1 MLDTLLLKTR
11 KFIPSSIFKLA
22 NPIYHWTI
30 ALLAAV
36 IYRFP
41 SKQIKV
47 IAVTGTKGKSSTVE
61 IINAFLEE
69 AGYKTALTNTIRFK
83 VGDVSSENLYKMSMP
98 GRFFMQR
105 FLRSAVKKKCD
116 YAILEMTS
124 QGAIT
129 YRHLFIDMD
138 AFVFTNLSPEHIE
151 AHGSYENYIHAK
163 LTLAKCISKS
173 TKKNSTLIVNGD
185 DKESHRFLKYD
196 ADQKI
201 TFSASEVEPYEI
213 KRHGLT
219 FTLNGKTVHSHLS
232 GLFNL
237 YNILAAIKTAKSQ
250 NVSDKAIIEALD
262 KFAGIPGRV
271 QRIEAGQDY
280 SVIVDYA
287 HTPDSLEKLYQVFQ
301 SSRNI
306 CILGGTGG
314 GRDTWKRTEM
324 GRIADEYCDEIILTN
339 EDPYDE
345 DPRSIVDDVAKGI
358 PYEPTIIMDRRL
370 AIREGIKMAQTGD
383 TVIITGKGTDP
394 YIMGPEG
401 SKIPWSDARVA
412 REEIERSMTKSSAV
426 QNSDSTA
433 EEF

>member
-1 MLDTLLLKTR
+1 MA
-11 KFIPSSIFKLA
+11 F
-22 NPIYHWTI
+22 
-30 ALLAAV
+30 LAAV

-41 SKQIKV
+41 SKKIKV

-69 AGYKTALTNTIRFK
+69 AGYKTAISNTIRFK
-83 VGDVSSENLYKMSMP
+83 IGDASSENLYKMSMP

-105 FLRSAVKKKCD
+105 FIRKAVKAKCD
-116 YAILEMTS
+116 YVILEMTS

-129 YRHLFIDMD
+129 FRHLFIDMD
-138 AFVFTNLSPEHIE
+138 VFVFTNISPEHIE

-163 LTLAKCISKS
+163 LTLAKCISTSKKRS
-173 TKKNSTLIVNGD
+173 TVLIVNGD
-185 DKESHRFLKYD
+185 DKESNKFLKFD

-201 TFSASEVEPYEI
+201 TFSVSSVEPYEI

-237 YNILAAIKTAKSQ
+237 YNILAAITAVKSQ
-250 NVSDKAIIEALD
+250 NVTDKIITDALD

-271 QRIEAGQDY
+271 QRIEAGQDF

-301 SSRNI
+301 ASRNI

-314 GRDTWKRTEM
+314 GRDTWKRAEM

-345 DPRSIVDDVAKGI
+345 DPRSIVEDVAKGI

-370 AIREGIKMAQTGD
+370 AIREGIKRAKTGD
-383 TVIITGKGTDP
+383 SVIITGKGTDP

-412 REEIERSMTKSSAV
+412 REEIERIKTKSSAV